1 MPPIRTRDHIFPS
14 MHSVLRQ
21 ADTLPTSTTI
31 YYQHIPL
38 PSFVF
43 RYEPYG
49 HAYFDRNHPLMTATH
64 DGDIDWDD
72 RVYFT
77 VALPTKE
84 EVALEE
90 ALVEPEPPRDQVRR
104 LSVLVIVRT
113 HLVRSGTLIDLI
125 RS

>member
-1 MPPIRTRDHIFPS
+1 MPPIRTRDHLFPS
-14 MHSVLRQ
+14 MHSVIRQ
-21 ADTLPTSTTI
+21 ADFLPNSTTTS
-31 YYQHIPL
+31 YQHIPL

-49 HAYFDRNHPLMTATH
+49 HAYFNRNHPLMTATH

-77 VALPTKE
+77 VAIPTKE
-84 EVALEE
+84 EVALGEV
-90 ALVEPEPPRDQVRR
+90 LLEPEPPRGQVRH
-104 LSVLVIVRT
+104 LSVLVIVRV
-113 HLVRSGTLIDLI
+113 HLVRSGALIDLI

>member
-1 MPPIRTRDHIFPS
+1 MPPIRTRDHLFPS
-14 MHSVLRQ
+14 MHSVLREV
-21 ADTLPTSTTI
+21 DFLPNSTTTS
-31 YYQHIPL
+31 YQRIPR

-49 HAYFDRNHPLMTATH
+49 HAYFNRNHPLMTATH

-84 EVALEE
+84 EIVLEE
-90 ALVEPEPPRDQVRR
+90 ALLEPKPPRGQLGR
-104 LSVLVIVRT
+104 LSVLVIELAIAVTRLL
-113 HLVRSGTLIDLI
+113 HLTRLG
-125 RS
+125 